1 MNASTPRRTA
11 QAAAPV
17 ACLHTS
23 AAASARPKRPHRR
36 APWRLRRAAIT
47 GALLCLA
54 AQMQMQAQAQAQTAT
69 PRATVQ
75 VLPTLGGNSSTARGV
90 NDLGQVVGSSSDG
103 TVTRGFL
110 WQAGSGMQALTPAGG
125 FGDAMAINNAGQVAG
140 RYLQGSR
147 SAPFLWSPATGSR
160 VLPVPSGEPNGAA
173 LALNDAGVAAGY
185 WSGPVV
191 DRGMRWGN
199 DGSFLELL
207 PMGNQ
212 VMGIND
218 AGQMVGGPSGG
229 VGYLWQADGSDV
241 RLPSL
246 DSSRPLLPRD
256 INNLGAVVGTGF
268 VDNTNRRAF
277 MWQSA
282 TGTRNLGHLGAGTSA
297 AQALNDVGQ
306 VVGSSRL
313 IGGSADV
320 AMLWREGAGMSNLS
334 ALAGAGVN
342 PFEATGINRF
352 AQVVGTASTAAGS
365 RAYLMTLHPD
375 WSGGDGAWDDTSGQ
389 RWNWAGTGTAAA
401 RVGTMHDVVIDPG
414 RSATVRGSADGQAR
428 SLRIGGTAGTVVTLD
443 LNGGSTRLS
452 DGNLA
457 TFTESAIGSGGVL
470 RGSGRLETSDDLRV
484 LAGGR
489 IEVGAGE
496 QQQLAVAYL
505 DNQGTV
511 RAQGTAFAP
520 ARLQV
525 AGGAFYNQAGARL
538 QLQQADAVLGS
549 GLSNFG
555 EVSLQSAHISV
566 PEGAGAPQLF
576 NAGTVFFTFGDSS
589 VTGKVTNNHLLVVSN
604 GARASFYG
612 GLVHRGELR
621 VSAGG
626 AANFFGR
633 VEGTGVLT
641 GAGEVRFEGGLALGS
656 TPTVLY
662 VNPRTVVA
670 SEVALKLGGGP
681 PEAAGGQSGT
691 AGTPAYDRIVFNGA
705 VLLEGATLSLADG
718 SAFVA
723 GLAAGNAI
731 DLFDW
736 NGGVSGS
743 FTTLALPTLADGL
756 AWDTSDLYAGG
767 VLSVTAVP
775 EPATWALMLGGL
787 ACGVLRRRQRSS
799 PAALGPRNAAE
810 TQAAEHGVIPCPP
823 SHTRSTP

>member
-1 MNASTPRRTA
+1 MNARTPRRTA
-11 QAAAPV
+11 QAAAP
-17 ACLHTS
+17 LGSQHTS
-23 AAASARPKRPHRR
+23 AAASARPKRPHRG
-36 APWRLRRAAIT
+36 APGGLRRAAIT

-54 AQMQMQAQAQAQTAT
+54 AQTQMQAQAQTPT

-75 VLPTLGGNSSTARGV
+75 LLPTLGGNTSVARGI
-90 NDLGQVVGSSSDG
+90 NDLGQVVGNSTELG
-103 TVTRGFL
+103 LTRGFL
-110 WQAGSGMQALTPAGG
+110 WQAGSGMQAVTPAGALIG
-125 FGDAMAINNAGQVAG
+125 EALAINNAGQVVG
-140 RYLQGSR
+140 RTAQGNR
-147 SAPFLWSPATGSR
+147 SVPYLWSPTTGLR
-160 VLPVPSGEPNGAA
+160 VLPVPSGEPSGSAN
-173 LALNDAGVAAGY
+173 ALNEAGVAAGY
-185 WSGPVV
+185 WSGPFV

-199 DGSFLELL
+199 DGSLLELQ
-207 PMGNQ
+207 PQNSQ
-212 VMGIND
+212 VTGIND

-229 VGYLWQADGSDV
+229 VGYLWQADGSV
-241 RLPSL
+241 ITLPSL
-246 DSSRPLLPRD
+246 DSTRPLAPRD
-256 INNLGAVVGTGF
+256 INNLGVVVGTGF
-268 VDNTNRRAF
+268 VDNTNRLAF
-277 MWQSA
+277 MWQST

-297 AQALNDVGQ
+297 ALALNDFGQ

-313 IGGSADV
+313 AGGSADV

-342 PFEATGINRF
+342 LVEATGINRF

-401 RVGTMHDVVIDPG
+401 KVGAMHDVVIDPG

-443 LNGGSTRLS
+443 LNGGSTRLG
-452 DGNLA
+452 DGDVA

-576 NAGTVFFTFGDSS
+576 NAGTVVVTFGDSS
-589 VTGKVTNNHLLVVSN
+589 VTGKVTNNSLLVVSN

-612 GLVHRGELR
+612 SLVHRGELR

-641 GAGEVRFEGGLALGS
+641 GAGEVRFEGGLALSS
-656 TPTVLY
+656 TPAVLR
-662 VNPRTVVA
+662 VDPRTVLA
-670 SEVALKLGGGP
+670 SGVALKLGGAG
-681 PEAAGGQSGT
+681 PEALDGEAGASG
-691 AGTPAYDRIVFNGA
+691 ALAHDRIVFNGA

-718 SAFVA
+718 SGFVS
-723 GLAAGNAI
+723 GLAAGSAI

-767 VLSVTAVP
+767 ALSVTAVP

-787 ACGVLRRRQRSS
+787 GAFLLRRR
-799 PAALGPRNAAE
+799 AAAA
-810 TQAAEHGVIPCPP
+810 AA
-823 SHTRSTP
+823 